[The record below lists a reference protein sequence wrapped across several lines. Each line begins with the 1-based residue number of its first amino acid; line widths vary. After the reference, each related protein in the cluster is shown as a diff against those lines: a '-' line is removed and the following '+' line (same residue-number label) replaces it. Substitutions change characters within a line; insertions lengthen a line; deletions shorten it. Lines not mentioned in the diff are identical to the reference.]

1 MYYERPQKNPRRRF
15 FARTERRPRGD
26 GADIA
31 KPGLRFGG
39 DEGDGADIAKPGLRF
54 GGDDGACDEPR
65 GRFPARL
72 MCRRL
77 RAGGAREA
85 SSSGEAGSVRGNR
98 RRAYLRAAAAVLA
111 LAMLTALALYALPVG
126 FFGFHNRAR
135 YLANGDLPSGRV
147 HVLLMGID
155 RDKAGTSRADTMMV
169 LTVGGGRAYLTSL
182 QRDTGVTIPGK
193 SGLRRLNAAYAY
205 GGAELALQTVNQNF
219 GLNITRYALVDYES
233 FPELIDL
240 IGGVT
245 VTVTDDEAKQIDNN
259 MREVLV
265 RAYKTGAATY
275 DAALNRYEAEY
286 MESGGEG
293 LTLSGM
299 QALGYAR
306 IRNLDSDYG
315 RTNRQR
321 KVLSAAIQKLKALL
335 IHPARMIRFA
345 ARVLKTVETN
355 MNALEILSLGEKAVL
370 AESVE
375 QTRLPVSGT
384 YRDDGGMFYDV
395 DYAANRNAF
404 IEFVYGGD

>member
-39 DEGDGADIAKPGLRF
+39 D
-54 GGDDGACDEPR
+54 DGACDEPR

-72 MCRRL
+72 MRRRL

-85 SSSGEAGSVRGNR
+85 SSSGEAGSARGNR

-126 FFGFHNRAR
+126 LFGSHGRAR
-135 YLANGDLPSGRV
+135 YLANDDLPSGRV

-155 RDKAGTSRADTMMV
+155 RDKAGTSRSDTMMV
-169 LTVGGGRAYLTSL
+169 LSVGGGRVYLTSL

-193 SGLRRLNAAYAY
+193 SGLHRLNAAYAY

-219 GLNITRYALVDYES
+219 GLNITRYALADYES

-245 VTVTDDEAKQIDNN
+245 VSVTDDEAEQINNN

-275 DAALNRYEAEY
+275 DAALNRYESEY
-286 MESGGEG
+286 MDSGGEN

-299 QALGYAR
+299 RALGYAR

-321 KVLSAAIQKLKALL
+321 KVLSAALRSLKANLTRPALL
-335 IHPARMIRFA
+335 LRFA
-345 ARVLKTVETN
+345 ARALGMVETN
-355 MNALEILSLGEKAVL
+355 MNALELMSLGEKAVL
-370 AESVE
+370 AQSIA
-375 QTRLPVSGT
+375 QTRLPVNGT
-384 YRDDGGMFYDV
+384 YRDDGGMFYNV

-404 IEFVYGGD
+404 IEFVYGAE